1 MRLSTPL
8 DLTNEGENIMTS
20 LIRRSAFPART
31 ISKRELFS
39 PFDELINTVW
49 GDLFPDLHK
58 EFGQDF
64 FLQGTYPKVNVLTF
78 DNRLE
83 IEAAIPGL
91 NKENVDVE
99 VVEGILTI
107 RGGNNQR
114 EDVEDSQY
122 ARREVKRSAFA
133 RSFQLGE
140 NLDENAITA
149 AYENGILTLT
159 VPKLQPT

>member
-1 MRLSTPL
+1 
-8 DLTNEGENIMTS
+8 MTS

-39 PFDELINTVW
+39 PFDELINSFW
-49 GDLFPDLHK
+49 GATFPALHK
-58 EFGQDF
+58 ELGQDF
-64 FLQGTYPKVNVLTF
+64 FLQGAYPKVNVVTF
-78 DNRLE
+78 DDRVE

-91 NKENVDVE
+91 SRDAVE
-99 VVEGILTI
+99 VEVTEGILTI
-107 RGGNNQR
+107 RGESNQR
-114 EDVEDSQY
+114 TGVDDAQY

-140 NLDENAITA
+140 NLDEGGIEA

-159 VPKLQPT
+159 VPKVEPTDSPTVVRKIEIK

>member
-1 MRLSTPL
+1 
-8 DLTNEGENIMTS
+8 MTS
-20 LIRRSAFPART
+20 IIRRSAFPART

-39 PFDELINTVW
+39 PFDELINSMW
-49 GDLFPDLHK
+49 GDFFPDIHK

-78 DNRLE
+78 DDRLE

-91 NKENVDVE
+91 TKENVDVE
-99 VVEGILTI
+99 VTDGVLTI
-107 RGGNNQR
+107 RGESNQR
-114 EDVEDSQY
+114 TDVEDSQY

-140 NLDENAITA
+140 NLDESAITA
-149 AYENGILTLT
+149 AYENGVLTLAI
-159 VPKLQPT
+159 PKLQPTQTETLIRKIEIK

>member
-1 MRLSTPL
+1 
-8 DLTNEGENIMTS
+8 MTS
-20 LIRRSAFPART
+20 IIRRGAFPART

-39 PFDELINTVW
+39 PFDDLINSMW
-49 GDLFPDLHK
+49 GDIFPDIHK

-78 DNRLE
+78 DDRLE

-91 NKENVDVE
+91 TRENVEVE
-99 VVEGILTI
+99 VIDGVLTI
-107 RGGNNQR
+107 RGESNQR
-114 EDVEDSQY
+114 DDVEDSQY

-140 NLDENAITA
+140 NLDEGAIAA
-149 AYENGILTLT
+149 AYESGILTLT
-159 VPKLQPT
+159 IPKLQPTKTEPLVRKIEIK

>member
-1 MRLSTPL
+1 
-8 DLTNEGENIMTS
+8 MTS

-39 PFDELINTVW
+39 PFDELINSFW
-49 GDLFPDLHK
+49 GDAFPALHK
-58 EFGQDF
+58 ELGQDF
-64 FLQGTYPKVNVLTF
+64 FLQGAYPKVNVVTF
-78 DNRLE
+78 DDRVE

-91 NKENVDVE
+91 SKEAVDIE
-99 VVEGILTI
+99 VTEGTLTI
-107 RGGNNQR
+107 RGESNQR
-114 EDVEDSQY
+114 SDVQDAQY

-140 NLDENAITA
+140 SLDETNIVA

-159 VPKLQPT
+159 IPKLQPTEAETLVRKIEIK